1 MTDAIFS
8 HPRPEHTS
16 FKSMN
21 TRSSFLLLLFLS
33 SLALKLLIFFLA
45 TDPII
50 FSKYPFFAERMSQ
63 GKDIGER
70 LLDLSPL
77 YLYLNLI
84 FFKVYGQHWE
94 GLAVLQ
100 ILLGSLNVLLV
111 FLIGEKIFNRTV
123 GILAAVLLLLYG
135 NMTLFELTLEPEAWV
150 IFLNSLFVLS
160 LLWAREKTA
169 GGSKAWRFLPPG
181 ILLGLS
187 VITKPNGLLLLPLA
201 LIWIGWGKFH
211 RSLKIKACILFL
223 LGTALAVS
231 PITLRNYF
239 KFQDLVLVTADGG
252 KVFYHGNGPGSTGM
266 ERADLPH
273 QGFMEERMDEPDSA
287 HVLFR
292 LAARTLSG
300 QPLKPSECAS
310 FWVHRTLEH
319 IRTHPFPS
327 LLLEAKK
334 FLYFWGNYEV
344 HEIDSNYKVSLT
356 LRRWPLVPFG
366 LISILGM
373 MGMVLAWTNL
383 RRTFLLSSLVGVYL
397 LSVLIFFA
405 ASRYRL
411 PAVPFLAIFAA
422 YGLTYFYSLAVEK
435 RWRLLGGFL
444 GLALLLYLLVNLPLR
459 KEVDAL
465 ERWQMATRVHYS
477 LGGNFLFAKRQY
489 REAIPEYQKA
499 IALAPDFVPAHNR
512 LGMCYAILNDFP
524 LAERSFQKVVDLA
537 PQSDQGYLNLALLH
551 EVQGEKT
558 KALAYLEKALS
569 LNPDN
574 QKARSLFLTLRN
586 PG

>member
-1 MTDAIFS
+1 MMDASFS
-8 HPRPEHTS
+8 HPQPEPAS

-21 TRSSFLLLLFLS
+21 TRSSLLLLLFLS

-84 FFKVYGQHWE
+84 FFKIYGQHRE

-100 ILLGSLNVLLV
+100 VLLGSLNVLLV

-123 GILAAVLLLLYG
+123 GGLAAVLLLLYG

-150 IFLNSLFVLS
+150 LFLNSLFVLS
-160 LLWAREKTA
+160 LLWAGEKTPA
-169 GGSKAWRFLPPG
+169 DSKTWRFLPPG

-187 VITKPNGLLLLPLA
+187 VITKPNGLLLLPLV
-201 LIWIGWGKFH
+201 LSWIGWGEFP
-211 RSLKIKACILFL
+211 RSLKVKACALFL
-223 LGTALAVS
+223 LGTVLVVS

-239 KFQDLVLVTADGG
+239 KFQDFVLVTADGG

-273 QGFMEERMDEPDSA
+273 QGFREEGMNEPDAA

-292 LAARTLSG
+292 QTARSLAG
-300 QPLKPSECAS
+300 QPLKPSECSS
-310 FWVHRTLEH
+310 FWFHRTLEH
-319 IRTHPFPS
+319 IRNHPLPS
-327 LLLEAKK
+327 LMLEAKK
-334 FLYFWGNYEV
+334 LLYFWGNYEV
-344 HEIDSNYKVSLT
+344 HEIDSNYKYSLT

-366 LISILGM
+366 LLSILGM
-373 MGMVLAWTNL
+373 VGMVLARKKF
-383 RRTFLLSSLVGVYL
+383 RRTFLLYSLVGVYL

-422 YGLTYFYSLAVEK
+422 YGLTYLYSLAAEK
-435 RWRLLGGFL
+435 RRMLLGGTL
-444 GLALLLYLLVNLPLR
+444 GLAVLLYLLVNLPLR

-499 IALAPDFVPAHNR
+499 IALAPDFVPAYNR
-512 LGMCYAILNDFP
+512 LGMCYALLNDFP

-537 PQSDQGYLNLALLH
+537 PQSDQGYLNLAFLH
-551 EVQGEKT
+551 EVQGEKI

-574 QKARSLFLTLRN
+574 QKARSLFLKLRS